1 MTDFTLNAVV
11 RSDKG
16 KGASRR
22 LRRLEKGTPAIVY
35 GLGKEPVAI
44 SIEMRE
50 LFKKL
55 ENEGFYTHML
65 ELNIE
70 GADNEKVILKDL
82 QRHPFKEVIMHADFQ
97 RVDEST
103 KVSVNVP
110 VHFVNEA
117 ECKGVKMQ
125 GGILMRLLTEVEIAA
140 LPHQI
145 PDAINVDVAELEKG
159 QTIHLSDLALPV
171 GVDVVALS
179 KGADHNDGVVS
190 VTTPKGS
197 AADEAE
203 EEEAGEE

>member
-22 LRRLEKGTPAIVY
+22 LRRLEASTPAIVY
-35 GLGKEPVAI
+35 GLGKEPV
-44 SIEMRE
+44 SLSLEMRE

-55 ENEGFYTHML
+55 ENEGFYTHVL

-82 QRHPFKEVIMHADFQ
+82 QRHPFKEVILHADFQ

-103 KVSVNVP
+103 KVTVNVP
-110 VHFVNEA
+110 VHFVNEEA
-117 ECKGVKMQ
+117 CKGVKLQ

-140 LPHQI
+140 LPHLI
-145 PDAINVDVAELEKG
+145 PDAINVDVTNLEKG
-159 QTIHLSDLALPV
+159 QTIHLSDLTLPA
-171 GVDVVALS
+171 GVEVVALS

-190 VTTPKGS
+190 VVAPKGA
-197 AADEAE
+197 AADET

>member
-22 LRRLEKGTPAIVY
+22 LRRLEASTPAIVY
-35 GLGKEPVAI
+35 GLGKEPV
-44 SIEMRE
+44 SLSLEMRE

-55 ENEGFYTHML
+55 ENEGFYTHII

-82 QRHPFKEVIMHADFQ
+82 QRHPFKDVILHADFL
-97 RVDEST
+97 RVDESC
-103 KVSVNVP
+103 KVSINIP
-110 VHFVNEA
+110 VHFANEA
-117 ECKGVKMQ
+117 ACKGVKVE
-125 GGILMRLLTEVEIAA
+125 GGALMRLLTEVEISA
-140 LPHQI
+140 LPSQM
-145 PDAINVDVAELEKG
+145 PESINVDVTDLGKG
-159 QTIHLSDLALPV
+159 QTIHLSDLTLPA
-171 GVDVVALS
+171 GVEIVALS

-190 VTTPKGS
+190 VVAPKG
-197 AADEAE
+197 AAA